1 MAWALIMSNCVIN
14 DEIFVHI
21 CDPTK
26 TKGQLQWGPLFASF
40 LLSHQIIQPQNSTSR
55 LVLPGIASHRCYN
68 EKEYKSKK
76 IDLTLK
82 LSPCGE
88 NAEEKERGLRRSS
101 SSSLVVVGVAN
112 GAQWGTSLG
121 RSCSLPAERQR
132 RVAALSPQVL
142 AWVAASSAVNVNN
155 TSSSLHKPNPLPSSS
170 QDSGLQDTLRGVSCN
185 IPYIGPT
192 HAAKGVALNI
202 QTSTKEENDSKASH
216 KTIAKAISPRPADS
230 KPENPAKK
238 HKLGN
243 YCSLKG
249 DVMEILR
256 QMPSVTTTGD
266 GPNGKR
272 IEGFLYK
279 NRPSLN
285 FQDDGDESTVSKLLP
300 HDKQQKRQ

>member
-1 MAWALIMSNCVIN
+1 MRLILLFVCVSCW
-14 DEIFVHI
+14 V
-21 CDPTK
+21 
-26 TKGQLQWGPLFASF
+26 Q
-40 LLSHQIIQPQNSTSR
+40 
-55 LVLPGIASHRCYN
+55 RCYN

-170 QDSGLQDTLRGVSCN
+170 QDSGLQ
-185 IPYIGPT
+185 GPT

-202 QTSTKEENDSKASH
+202 QTSTKEENDSKASL
-216 KTIAKAISPRPADS
+216 KTMAKAISPRPADS

-279 NRPSLN
+279 YRSGQVCIVCVCHGN
-285 FQDDGDESTVSKLLP
+285 FLTPAEFVMHAGGKEVANPMKHITVLSNSF
-300 HDKQQKRQ
+300 